1 MRYYIS
7 DIDIINKLEIKKIK
21 TFNIKEI
28 YSLSGI
34 YQIINDN
41 IYKLKITDKIV
52 YNKII
57 NDFKIIID
65 DTIIN
70 KVIVKHLPIDHMI
83 LNKIIEKYEINNII
97 LTVEKN
103 ALDKNI
109 ISLYFEFNSQNKMII
124 KEISSLLLSI
134 K

>member
-7 DIDIINKLEIKKIK
+7 DIDIINKLKIKKK
-21 TFNIKEI
+21 ESFNIKEI

-34 YQIINDN
+34 YQVINDY
-41 IYKLKITDKIV
+41 IYKLKITDKKV
-52 YNKII
+52 YNKEI
-57 NDFKIIID
+57 NNFKIIID

-70 KVIVKHLPIDHMI
+70 KIIVKNIPTNHVV
-83 LNKIIEKYEINNII
+83 LNKIVEKYEINNVI
-97 LTVEKN
+97 LIVEKN
-103 ALDKNI
+103 SLDKSI

>member
-124 KEISSLLLSI
+124 KEI
-134 K
+134 

>member
-1 MRYYIS
+1 MRYYIP
-7 DIDIINKLEIKKIK
+7 DIDIINKLEIKKK
-21 TFNIKEI
+21 ETFAIKEI

-41 IYKLKITDKIV
+41 IYKLKIIDKIV
-52 YNKII
+52 YTKVI

-70 KVIVKHLPIDHMI
+70 KIIVKHLPIDHI
-83 LNKIIEKYEINNII
+83 VLNKIVEKYEINNVI
-97 LTVEKN
+97 LIVEKN
-103 ALDKNI
+103 SLDKSI